1 MERIKCVKFLPLC
14 QGQRRETEEMP
25 ERRGNRRRGRFFL
38 FFFLTQG
45 LIYFISGKV
54 VLRHRLVQ
62 KARLIKT
69 VIDDSSVVCHLEI

>member
-1 MERIKCVKFLPLC
+1 MSSFYLYV
-14 QGQRRETEEMP
+14 
-25 ERRGNRRRGRFFL
+25 RGRGEKQKKCPKEEGTVAEAVFFL

-45 LIYFISGKV
+45 LIYFISGEV
-54 VLRHRLVQ
+54 VSRHRLVQ